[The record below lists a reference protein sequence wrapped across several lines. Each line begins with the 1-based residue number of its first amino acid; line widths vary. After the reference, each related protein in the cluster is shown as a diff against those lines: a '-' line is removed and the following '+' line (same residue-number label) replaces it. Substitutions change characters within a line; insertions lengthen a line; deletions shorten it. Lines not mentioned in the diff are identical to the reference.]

1 MPFLRRSATVAALNS
16 HQGATY
22 PVGRRP
28 EKRSMR
34 SMHLLRTASSC
45 SGVMATG
52 FSWEYPCRPISCPA
66 SATICIC
73 RGKVS
78 MEWPGMNQV
87 VRRPYLSNILS
98 SRGLPIS
105 PAKRPRV
112 MSQGESSPPYDP
124 NQPATASTS
133 MPMQHMI
140 SFFATGLPSTLS
152 YVAPTH
158 RRRRAFKIHDRF
170 IARAC
175 TVNSCRSLLSERIL
189 ALDLVANALE
199 EVTPAHA
206 HLHTVW
212 CAGCERP
219 LAGASISCHKH
230 PAVTERAIGVAGEE
244 PRVPLADSLA
254 TLIVA
259 PLQLS

>member
-1 MPFLRRSATVAALNS
+1 
-16 HQGATY
+16 
-22 PVGRRP
+22 
-28 EKRSMR
+28 
-34 SMHLLRTASSC
+34 
-45 SGVMATG
+45 
-52 FSWEYPCRPISCPA
+52 
-66 SATICIC
+66 
-73 RGKVS
+73 
-78 MEWPGMNQV
+78 MNQV
-87 VRRPYLSNILS
+87 VRRPYLSNILRR
-98 SRGLPIS
+98 RGLPIS

-189 ALDLVANALE
+189 ALDLVANELE

-219 LAGASISCHKH
+219 LAGASISYHKH
-230 PAVTERAIGVAGEE
+230 PAITERAIGVAGEE
-244 PRVPLADSLA
+244 PRVPLADSLT

-259 PLQLS
+259 PLQLRPERRLITAIIRHVGHQQVRVVTIPRLTKFCQSLGRHHRSGIDVGRFRHYRPPVAALPGVHADERR